1 MALVFS
7 VEDFT
12 RVVMHLSW
20 KCLGLSLEGYSL
32 GLGLGLVSL
41 VSVSCLDLGPG
52 LRWHCLVNITGT
64 FRLKYGQTA
73 WKPGY
78 FKTKYEMR

>member
-20 KCLGLSLEGYSL
+20 KCLGLSLEGCSL
-32 GLGLGLVSL
+32 GLGLGLVVAALILVL
-41 VSVSCLDLGPG
+41 VSDGIVLLTS
-52 LRWHCLVNITGT
+52 
-64 FRLKYGQTA
+64 Q
-73 WKPGY
+73 Y
-78 FKTKYEMR
+78 F